1 MKKITKAGMYLSLAA
16 MLVLGTGTVVS
27 AHDDWEKDV
36 ETEENYYTDGQGI
49 EYRYLDSFNRGYYRL
64 NKFVQSYD
72 VNKKPL
78 FTKIEIRDQIDSI
91 PVKAIGSVFVGHKE
105 IKEISMGNSIWKSSG
120 SFKGC
125 TGLKSIKLS
134 SEITKIS
141 AQAFKGCSSLTSISV
156 PDKCTNIGENAF
168 NGCTSLQTIQFKK
181 SPGKLKIGKNAF
193 RNTKKLKTI
202 ILPGNAKTAKQIVSA
217 LKDPK
222 SVTLY
227 VDKKRVKQ
235 LKKTLPCKVRAIR
248 KTAKGNMT
256 SDKIQDD
263 QGLVYQLDKKGYY
276 ITGFEQKYDG
286 QGNPLHTVI
295 TIPQEISGTSVV
307 GVKSKDVFQY
317 CNSITSVTVSDGIE
331 LPEAA
336 FLGCTNLKKVTF
348 TSVKLPT
355 YYVHAIKN
363 NLFRDCNKLE
373 EVTLSEKIYS
383 IGSYAFMNCTAL
395 KKMILP
401 KGLCYIKEGAFYNA
415 GLEEVQSEEEELSYL
430 SVGRKA
436 FANCKNLKTVI
447 LSYVGSLESHAFYNC
462 TKLEKVILKK
472 LFAALAPSTLAAS

>member
-91 PVKAIGSVFVGHKE
+91 PVKAIGSVFAGHKE

-141 AQAFKGCSSLTSISV
+141 AQAFKGCSSLTSISI

-168 NGCTSLQTIQFKK
+168 DGCTSLQTIQFKK

-202 ILPGNAKTAKQIVSA
+202 
-217 LKDPK
+217 DRK
-222 SVTLY
+222 SV
-227 VDKKRVKQ
+227 V
-235 LKKTLPCKVRAIR
+235 
-248 KTAKGNMT
+248 
-256 SDKIQDD
+256 
-263 QGLVYQLDKKGYY
+263 
-276 ITGFEQKYDG
+276 
-286 QGNPLHTVI
+286 
-295 TIPQEISGTSVV
+295 
-307 GVKSKDVFQY
+307 
-317 CNSITSVTVSDGIE
+317 
-331 LPEAA
+331 
-336 FLGCTNLKKVTF
+336 
-348 TSVKLPT
+348 
-355 YYVHAIKN
+355 
-363 NLFRDCNKLE
+363 
-373 EVTLSEKIYS
+373 
-383 IGSYAFMNCTAL
+383 
-395 KKMILP
+395 
-401 KGLCYIKEGAFYNA
+401 
-415 GLEEVQSEEEELSYL
+415 
-430 SVGRKA
+430 
-436 FANCKNLKTVI
+436 
-447 LSYVGSLESHAFYNC
+447 
-462 TKLEKVILKK
+462 
-472 LFAALAPSTLAAS
+472 